1 MKYEPPT
8 YHEVHA
14 ARDAGFA
21 ICPSCGLEHRN
32 TGQQHLI
39 RPWSITPL
47 CIKCGEP
54 LLMPHRRE
62 RAA

>member
-14 ARDAGFA
+14 AREAGKA
-21 ICPSCGLEHRN
+21 ICPSCGLEHPA

-47 CIKCGEP
+47 CCDCGEA
-54 LLMPHRRE
+54 LLMPRR
-62 RAA
+62 RKAA